1 MNSWRIF
8 LRPALLMCLLLAIPI
23 VPFLLFGSAMEA
35 WARQWLNQQ
44 PPTAWVVLAVIGL
57 LSGDILLPTPS
68 SLISTMA
75 GWQLGSPL
83 GALASWIGMSLGAI
97 VGFVIARRWGRVV
110 ALRFTGE
117 EELAHMESLT
127 HRFGAAVLVFC
138 RGVPVL
144 AEASVLLM
152 GINRL
157 SWRAFLPPIL
167 LSNLGL
173 SLAYAYLGSY
183 SQSHGW
189 LPLALG
195 VSVALPVLLASL
207 ARWWMRGPSD
217 S

>member
-1 MNSWRIF
+1 MNSFRLL
-8 LRPALLMCLLLAIPI
+8 LRPALLMCLLLAVPI
-23 VPFLLFGSAMEA
+23 VPFLLFGPALEA
-35 WARQWLNQQ
+35 WTQQWLREE
-44 PPTAWVVLAVIGL
+44 PPAAWVVAVVIGL
-57 LSGDILLPTPS
+57 LAGDILLPTPS

-83 GALASWIGMSLGAI
+83 GALASWIGMSLGA
-97 VGFVIARRWGRVV
+97 VLGFAIARRWGRTV
-110 ALRFTGE
+110 ALWFTSDA
-117 EELAHMESLT
+117 ELEQMDLLSQ
-127 HRFGAAVLVFC
+127 RFGAAVLVFC

-152 GINRL
+152 GINRMP
-157 SWRAFLPPIL
+157 WRAFLPPIL

-183 SQSHGW
+183 SQTHGW

-207 ARWWMRGPSD
+207 ARWWMRT
-217 S
+217 